1 MKKRHRIVTVPIEQT
16 VTDETPNN
24 SMKTNSLAVREARGL
39 SEGQL
44 WRLKKRY
51 VLIVALENLCVHF
64 KLLDAPNKTGER
76 TLTGDVD
83 TLWRYLDSRKARLV

>member
-1 MKKRHRIVTVPIEQT
+1 MGKCHRIVTVRIEQLVT
-16 VTDETPNN
+16 VSTPNN

-64 KLLDAPNKTGER
+64 KLLDAPDKTGER